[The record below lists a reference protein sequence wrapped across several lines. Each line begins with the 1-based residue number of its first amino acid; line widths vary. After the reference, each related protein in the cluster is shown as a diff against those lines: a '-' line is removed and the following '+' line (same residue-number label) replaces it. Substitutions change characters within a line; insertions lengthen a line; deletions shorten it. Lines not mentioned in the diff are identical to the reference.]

1 MSGGIKESGIGLPGP
16 VWGDGRRG
24 TRRGEGWG
32 GKRDKKGI
40 HYPAAN
46 YLVVAISI
54 LEDSHV
60 IKGFWSIEQIEGRGA
75 GVVAGIRTEG
85 AKESHGMSQ
94 RRVGGRL
101 ISPYLSNNSVSSSSS
116 LLLSLSNMTSVSF
129 GDTRHPFD
137 PIPFPFLVNRRT
149 SAPSAVAPSLCQL
162 TQTGS
167 VPERGWG
174 AVGVN
179 PRYIPIQF

>member
-24 TRRGEGWG
+24 TRRGEGWE

-46 YLVVAISI
+46 YLVAAISI

-60 IKGFWSIEQIEGRGA
+60 IKGFWSIEQIEGRGG

-85 AKESHGMSQ
+85 AKGIPRNEPAEGWRPS
-94 RRVGGRL
+94 
-101 ISPYLSNNSVSSSSS
+101 YLAVSV
-116 LLLSLSNMTSVSF
+116 
-129 GDTRHPFD
+129 
-137 PIPFPFLVNRRT
+137 
-149 SAPSAVAPSLCQL
+149 Q
-162 TQTGS
+162 Q
-167 VPERGWG
+167 
-174 AVGVN
+174 
-179 PRYIPIQF
+179 